1 MKRIIIEE
9 SIRKL
14 ELLKKSEEL
23 KISEEFKDVP
33 PVCWFGNIDA
43 KKPTVVVI
51 SANPSKPEEPRS
63 NPRIPCAKQW
73 PDIKSIDNLIRDY
86 NNYFQHENCATRWF
100 GEDPCNVRTPNS
112 QGRIEDF
119 LNGLDASF
127 YENKTYNAIHIDLLP
142 FSTKTSFVNISDKI
156 MQIDG
161 MPEWINEHIHKL
173 INLIKPK
180 LIIING
186 TTNFG
191 YFNLCVN
198 MGAQPYSFI
207 NINGTKVWKSSSS
220 CRIPIIG
227 ISMNMGSRCLKTHK
241 YLNNLGSEVSKL
253 ISI

>member
-1 MKRIIIEE
+1 MKRRIIIEE

-14 ELLKKSEEL
+14 DELLE
-23 KISEEFKDVP
+23 ISGEFKDVP
-33 PVCWFGNIDA
+33 PVSWFGNIDA
-43 KKPTVVVI
+43 EKPTVVVI
-51 SANPSKPEEPRS
+51 SANPSKPEGPRS
-63 NPRIPCAKQW
+63 NPRIPCAKEW
-73 PDIKSIDNLIRDY
+73 PDIKSIDNLIGDY
-86 NNYFQHENCATRWF
+86 NNYFKHKNCATRWF
-100 GEDPCNVRTPNS
+100 GKDPSKDREPDS

-127 YENKTYNAIHIDLLP
+127 YGKKTYNAIHIDLLP
-142 FSTKTSFVNISDKI
+142 FSTKKSFVNISDKI

-173 INLIKPK
+173 IDLINPK

-220 CRIPIIG
+220 CSIPIIG

>member
-1 MKRIIIEE
+1 MKRRIIIEE

-14 ELLKKSEEL
+14 DELLE
-23 KISEEFKDVP
+23 ISGEFKDVP
-33 PVCWFGNIDA
+33 PVSWFGNIDA
-43 KKPTVVVI
+43 EKPTVVVI

-73 PDIKSIDNLIRDY
+73 PDIKSIDNLIGDY
-86 NNYFQHENCATRWF
+86 NNYFKHKNCATRWF
-100 GEDPCNVRTPNS
+100 GKDPSKDREPDS

-127 YENKTYNAIHIDLLP
+127 YGKKTYNAIHIDLLP
-142 FSTKTSFVNISDKI
+142 FSTKKSFVNISDKI

-173 INLIKPK
+173 IDLINPK

-198 MGAQPYSFI
+198 MGAQPYSLI
-207 NINGTKVWKSSSS
+207 DINGTKVWKSSSS
-220 CRIPIIG
+220 CSIPIIG
-227 ISMNMGSRCLKTHK
+227 ISMNMGSRCFKKHK
-241 YLNNLGSEVSKL
+241 DLNELGSEVRKL